1 MAQWGRSDAALLGV
15 VAKSRFGEWS
25 VVLALA
31 ALVAGAMAITA
42 LMAMPSDASVVI
54 QHSVTGFFMAVFFL
68 VGPLAHL
75 TGAVFGLMALGRPND
90 NRLLGLAGIVV
101 NGASLAAGV
110 FMLWAMAST
119 IGAFT

>member
-1 MAQWGRSDAALLGV
+1 MLGV

-31 ALVAGAMAITA
+31 ALVAGAIAITA
-42 LMAMPSDASVVI
+42 LMAMPSDASVLI

-75 TGAVFGLMALGRPND
+75 TGVVFGLKALGRPND
-90 NRLLGLAGIVV
+90 NRLLGLAGVVV
-101 NGASLAAGV
+101 NGASLTAGV
-110 FMLWAMAST
+110 FMLWSMAST

>member
-1 MAQWGRSDAALLGV
+1 MAQWGRSDAALQGV
-15 VAKSRFGEWS
+15 IAKSRFGEWS
-25 VVLALA
+25 VDIALA
-31 ALVAGAMAITA
+31 ALATGAIAITA
-42 LMAMPSDASVVI
+42 LIAMPSDASPLL
-54 QHSVTGFFMAVFFL
+54 QNSATGFFAAVFFL
-68 VGPLAHL
+68 AGPLAHL

-119 IGAFT
+119 FGAFT